1 MHEETESDLIVLSEP
16 LANVLNNT
24 ITWLVFVANKTH
36 TLIYADY
43 RSAKTKKKSH
53 IINS

>member
-24 ITWLVFVANKTH
+24 ITWLVFVGNKTH
-36 TLIYADY
+36 TLIDADY
-43 RSAKTKKKSH
+43 RSAKTKKKA
-53 IINS
+53 I